1 MLVPPSRRATG
12 DGRATTMAMMMELL
26 CAFNH
31 PTLRPQSNSY
41 CSVLGGSS
49 GVLSAA
55 AVSQGERPRGPHRR
69 YPLIKQVPRPHADPT
84 HRPHAPTPV
93 NPNRPA
99 HKPTPGNPNRA
110 APGRPHQS
118 GQVTVDQRATERLA
132 DFRTKRGTDER
143 NYAGMAHT
151 DKLERT
157 GAQK

>member
-12 DGRATTMAMMMELL
+12 DGRATTMAMAMELL

-31 PTLRPQSNSY
+31 PALRPQSNSY

-49 GVLSAA
+49 EVLSAA
-55 AVSQGERPRGPHRR
+55 TVSLGERPRGPHRR

-84 HRPHAPTPV
+84 LRPHADPGKSQPSRTQ
-93 NPNRPA
+93 A
-99 HKPTPGNPNRA
+99 DPGNSNRA

-118 GQVTVDQRATERLA
+118 GQVMVDQRAMERLA
-132 DFRTKRGTDER
+132 DFRAKRGTDER
-143 NYAGMAHT
+143 NYAGMAQT